1 MNCPRCKSAQENLR
15 TEYQGREG
23 GELVWTVF
31 YCRRC
36 SFTWRDSEP
45 AETIDYEQREAWFR
59 ADPENADKYQHN
71 IPPAKA
77 MNTNS

>member
-1 MNCPRCKSAQENLR
+1 MNCPRCQAAKEHLR
-15 TEYQGREG
+15 TEYEGREG

-45 AETIDYEQREAWFR
+45 AESIDYANGKPGSGPIRITRKSISTTYRQRR
-59 ADPENADKYQHN
+59 R
-71 IPPAKA
+71 
-77 MNTNS
+77 

>member
-1 MNCPRCKSAQENLR
+1 MNCPRCKSAQEHLR

-45 AETIDYEQREAWFR
+45 TETIDYEQRETWFR
-59 ADPENADKYQHN
+59 ADPDHPEKYEHN

-77 MNTNS
+77 MNSNS

>member
-1 MNCPRCKSAQENLR
+1 MTCPRCQSSEEHLR
-15 TEYQGREG
+15 TEYEGREE

-45 AETIDYEQREAWFR
+45 AESIEYAEREAWFR
-59 ADPENADKYQHN
+59 ADPDHPEKYGQN
-71 IPPAKA
+71 IPPAKEV
-77 MNTNS
+77 

>member
-1 MNCPRCKSAQENLR
+1 MNCPRCQAAKEHLR
-15 TEYQGREG
+15 TEYKGREG

-45 AETIDYEQREAWFR
+45 AESIDYSQREAWFR
-59 ADPENADKYQHN
+59 ADPDHPEKYKHN

-77 MNTNS
+77 MNMNS